1 MNYIGKREGEPN
13 MSRELNRDLFPSR
26 ASNTSSKSKE
36 EGEIQV
42 SKEDLRVLSFQ
53 IENLWHKLKDLE
65 PKVER
70 NQTRLQELGSSSK
83 LRFERVQSHFQRQ
96 GELVQGQFSD
106 MHSKVAQLLSKVNES
121 RLAESRI
128 QEMVD
133 RHQQMV
139 HSFEA
144 RLQQLKK
151 LVTEQELQLSASR
164 SELKEALK
172 EISRL
177 KKL

>member
-1 MNYIGKREGEPN
+1 MT
-13 MSRELNRDLFPSR
+13 RELNRDLFPSEVKKD
-26 ASNTSSKSKE
+26 SSKASG
-36 EGEIQV
+36 EGEGFV
-42 SKEDLRVLSFQ
+42 SKEDLSVLKFQ
-53 IENLWHKLKDLE
+53 IESLWHKVKDLE
-65 PKVER
+65 PKVEKT
-70 NQTRLQELGSSSK
+70 QTRVQELTSSSK

-106 MHSKVAQLLSKVNES
+106 MHAKVAQLLSKVNES

-133 RHQQMV
+133 RHQQV
-139 HSFEA
+139 VQSFEA

-151 LVTEQELQLSASR
+151 VVTEQELQLSASR

-177 KKL
+177 KKF

>member
-1 MNYIGKREGEPN
+1 MT
-13 MSRELNRDLFPSR
+13 RELNRDLFPSEVKKD
-26 ASNTSSKSKE
+26 SSKVGD
-36 EGEIQV
+36 EGESFV
-42 SKEDLRVLSFQ
+42 SKEDLSVLKFQ
-53 IENLWHKLKDLE
+53 IENLWHKVKDLE
-65 PKVER
+65 PKVEKT
-70 NQTRLQELGSSSK
+70 QTRVQELTSSSK

-106 MHSKVAQLLSKVNES
+106 MHAKVAQLLSKVNES

-133 RHQQMV
+133 RHQQV
-139 HSFEA
+139 VQSFEA

-151 LVTEQELQLSASR
+151 IVTEQELQLSASR

-177 KKL
+177 KKF